1 MSGSGKLP
9 GLASDAVLKQ
19 SIPVPE
25 DFQEV
30 KGIDYSSRQC
40 LYNMRAKDLIK
51 IYVNHG
57 ISSIIIITSL

>member
-30 KGIDYSSRQC
+30 KD
-40 LYNMRAKDLIK
+40 
-51 IYVNHG
+51 
-57 ISSIIIITSL
+57 

>member
-1 MSGSGKLP
+1 MSGLGKLP

-30 KGIDYSSRQC
+30 KGLTI
-40 LYNMRAKDLIK
+40 LKTMP
-51 IYVNHG
+51 
-57 ISSIIIITSL
+57 II